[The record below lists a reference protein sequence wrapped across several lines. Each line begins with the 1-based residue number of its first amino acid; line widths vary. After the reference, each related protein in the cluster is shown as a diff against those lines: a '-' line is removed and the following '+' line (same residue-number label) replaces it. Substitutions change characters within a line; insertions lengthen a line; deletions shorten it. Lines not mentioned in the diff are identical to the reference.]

1 MRRAVHH
8 GTVTRLA
15 TPSATSAATS
25 RGSCD
30 PPRQLVDCSS
40 STEDSLPVEVLLS
53 AAGTFAKVGDMAPTD
68 ATSDRNRHLAI
79 AIMQRIE
86 SRLPGRVKNLVVRIA
101 AGTVVLEGQCA
112 TYYTK
117 QLAQHAALGI
127 LEDEHLENAIVVTIG
142 R

>member
-8 GTVTRLA
+8 GTVPRRAPPTA
-15 TPSATSAATS
+15 PPANSN
-25 RGSCD
+25 RGSFD
-30 PPRQLVDCSS
+30 LPREFVDY
-40 STEDSLPVEVLLS
+40 STSTVDVAPVEVLLS
-53 AAGTFAKVGDMAPTD
+53 TAGTFAKVSDAMPSE
-68 ATSDRNRHLAI
+68 ATSDRNRQLAI

-86 SRLPGRVKNLVVRIA
+86 SRLPGRVRNLVVRISA
-101 AGTVVLEGQCA
+101 DTVALEGQCA

-127 LEDEHLENAIVVTIG
+127 LEDEHLENSIIVTIG

>member
-15 TPSATSAATS
+15 TPSAPSASSS
-25 RGSCD
+25 RGNFE
-30 PPRQLVDCSS
+30 PPRKFVDCSA
-40 STEDSLPVEVLLS
+40 STEESLPVEVLLS
-53 AAGTFAKVGDMAPTD
+53 AAGTFAKVGD
-68 ATSDRNRHLAI
+68 ATPADTMSDRNRQLAM

-101 AGTVVLEGQCA
+101 ADTVVLEGQCA

>member
-15 TPSATSAATS
+15 TPSATSATS
-25 RGSCD
+25 SRSNYE
-30 PPRQLVDCSS
+30 PPRKLVDRSS
-40 STEDSLPVEVLLS
+40 STEDTLPVEVLLS
-53 AAGTFAKVGDMAPTD
+53 AAGTFAKVGDATPTD

-101 AGTVVLEGQCA
+101 ADTVVLEGQCA

>member
-8 GTVTRLA
+8 GTVSRRATPAAPADSPRGRFEPAMDLAEESPPLDVFLSKGGTFSKTVETTADAAAERNKRLA
-15 TPSATSAATS
+15 
-25 RGSCD
+25 
-30 PPRQLVDCSS
+30 V
-40 STEDSLPVEVLLS
+40 
-53 AAGTFAKVGDMAPTD
+53 
-68 ATSDRNRHLAI
+68 

-86 SRLPGRVKNLVVRIA
+86 SRLPGRVKNLAVRIQ
-101 AGTVVLEGQCA
+101 AGNVMLEGQCA

-127 LEDEHLENAIVVTIG
+127 LEDEHLENAIVVTVG